1 MTPPNLDTEDP
12 DRFYTVTGGRTDAAD
27 TGLDIVTLVFT
38 ESAPTPGMQ
47 SEHAQILTLA
57 ESPVAIVEL
66 SAELRLPISVVKLLL
81 VDLIDTGRLSVR
93 GTAAQRRSELPDM
106 ETLKQV
112 LLGLQ
117 SL

>member
-1 MTPPNLDTEDP
+1 MTPRRLDAEDP
-12 DRFYTVTGGRTDAAD
+12 DRFYTVTGGRTDAGD
-27 TGLDIVTLVFT
+27 TGLDIVTLVIT

-47 SEHAQILTLA
+47 SEHAQILRLA
-57 ESPVAIVEL
+57 EAPVAVVEL
-66 SAELRLPISVVKLLL
+66 SAELKLPISVVKILLI
-81 VDLIDTGRLSVR
+81 DLIDTGRLSVR
-93 GTAAQRRSELPDM
+93 GPAARRRSELPDM